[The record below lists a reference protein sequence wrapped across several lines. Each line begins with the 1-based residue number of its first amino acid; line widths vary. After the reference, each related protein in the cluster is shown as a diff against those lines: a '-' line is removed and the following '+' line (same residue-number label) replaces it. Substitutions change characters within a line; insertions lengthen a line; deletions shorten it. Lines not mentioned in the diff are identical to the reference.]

1 MTLRKG
7 IRMMRMRMTRMR
19 GRSSQVSRLTAA
31 LTSACELGPCSVLLL
46 LRCCCCEAAGP
57 CLLRQGCCEGCT
69 AAQTG

>member
-31 LTSACELGPCSVLLL
+31 LTSACELGLAL
-46 LRCCCCEAAGP
+46 CCCSCAAAAVRRPPVLAEAGV
-57 CLLRQGCCEGCT
+57 L
-69 AAQTG
+69 